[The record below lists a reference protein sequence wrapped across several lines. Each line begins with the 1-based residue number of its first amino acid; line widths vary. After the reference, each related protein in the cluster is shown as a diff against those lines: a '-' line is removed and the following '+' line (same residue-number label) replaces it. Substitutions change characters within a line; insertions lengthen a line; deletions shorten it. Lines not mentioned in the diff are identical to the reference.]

1 MRDPNDKFLKIQK
14 IPLFAL
20 LEILDKLYEDGVEY
34 IDITGEV
41 RDDKD
46 VIKILVKEEY
56 MSEDTEEDED
66 AAEIK
71 DTFSRNTQDN
81 EPNIDFNK
89 RLTEDDIQNL
99 L

>member
-1 MRDPNDKFLKIQK
+1 MRNPNDKFLKIQK
-14 IPLFAL
+14 IPLYAL

-41 RDDKD
+41 KDDKD

-66 AAEIK
+66 AAHID
-71 DTFSRNTQDN
+71 DTFNKKPKPS
-81 EPNIDFNK
+81 IDFDK
-89 RLTEDDIQNL
+89 KLTEDDIQNL

>member
-1 MRDPNDKFLKIQK
+1 MKNPNDKFLKIQK
-14 IPLFAL
+14 IPLYAL

-66 AAEIK
+66 AAQID
-71 DTFSRNTQDN
+71 DTFNKKQKHN
-81 EPNIDFNK
+81 EPNINFDK
-89 RLTEDDIQNL
+89 KLTEDDIQNL

>member
-1 MRDPNDKFLKIQK
+1 MKEPNDKFLKIQK

-56 MSEDTEEDED
+56 MSEDIEEDED
-66 AAEIK
+66 AAHID
-71 DTFSRNTQDN
+71 DTFNRKPKDN
-81 EPNIDFNK
+81 EPSIDFDRK
-89 RLTEDDIQNL
+89 LSEDDIQNL